1 MHRRVVVRRVHH
13 HSHKQND
20 SKSSKTKKRKV
31 VTKVRSGTLHPARSG
46 ATHRKASKHKAAAT
60 ANSAQQLQFTNAAF
74 IKRPQSA
81 VATVLDLIG
90 LIGLLGFSS
99 LALWLVTTEL
109 SEFSASS
116 KRLRTHRIAGITK

>member
-1 MHRRVVVRRVHH
+1 M
-13 HSHKQND
+13 
-20 SKSSKTKKRKV
+20 TK
-31 VTKVRSGTLHPARSG
+31 KVRSGTLHPARSG
-46 ATHRKASKHKAAAT
+46 ATHRKAPKRKPAAT
-60 ANSAQQLQFTNAAF
+60 ANGSQPLQYTNAAF